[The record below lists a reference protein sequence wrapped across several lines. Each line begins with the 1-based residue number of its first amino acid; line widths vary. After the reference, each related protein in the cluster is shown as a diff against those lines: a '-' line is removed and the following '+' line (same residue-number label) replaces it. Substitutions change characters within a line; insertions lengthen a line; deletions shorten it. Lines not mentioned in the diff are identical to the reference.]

1 MSDHLLPDSTTP
13 QQTTPETAEIEAL
26 LRTYR
31 PDPGQHLYEQVAKA
45 AWMQPQPGSRRR
57 MANFRPKI
65 TSRWA
70 LAFFS
75 ILLVFALILLT
86 PQGRSLAQSITQFF
100 MFANSDHRTEV
111 LSMTPIPT
119 PDPGYPYNLYTLNI
133 AQAEALAGFKLKL
146 VTGLPDKWVFRGA
159 MYDPKNQQVDLFYS
173 LPAIDSTADEPKE
186 AVYMYVSELKGEFEK
201 DADWGECPDGTIT
214 KLKINGWPAELSNGT
229 IWETFT
235 PPTPG
240 VTREWKCVKTD
251 PESVMD
257 LRWQETDLK
266 YELSVDQLTDN
277 TSLWLTQSDLIKL
290 AETMK

>member
-1 MSDHLLPDSTTP
+1 MSDHLLPDSTPP
-13 QQTTPETAEIEAL
+13 QQTTPETAEIETL

-31 PDPGQHLYEQVAKA
+31 PDPSQHLYEQVAKA
-45 AWMQPQPGSRRR
+45 AWMQPQPASRPR
-57 MANFRPKI
+57 MANFRSKI

-75 ILLVFALILLT
+75 VLLVIALILLT

-100 MFANSDHRTEV
+100 TFANSDHRTEV

-146 VTGLPDKWVFRGA
+146 VTGLPDKWLFHGA

-173 LPAIDSTADEPKE
+173 LPSPDSTADNPKE
-186 AVYMYVSELKGEFEK
+186 AIYLYVSELKGEFYKNPE
-201 DADWGECPDGTIT
+201 WGECPDSAIK
-214 KLKINGWPAELSNGT
+214 KLKINGWPAELSIGT
-229 IWETFT
+229 TWETNT

-240 VTREWKCVKTD
+240 VTRVWKCVVSD
-251 PESVMD
+251 SEFSMD

-266 YELSVDQLTDN
+266 YELSVDQLTDD
-277 TSLWLTQSDLIKL
+277 TSLWLAQPDLIKL
-290 AETMK
+290 AGNMK

>member
-1 MSDHLLPDSTTP
+1 MSDHLLPDSTPP
-13 QQTTPETAEIEAL
+13 QQTTPDTAEIEAL

-45 AWMQPQPGSRRR
+45 AWMKPQPRSHPWRT
-57 MANFRPKI
+57 NFRPKI

-75 ILLVFALILLT
+75 ILLAFALILLT

-100 MFANSDHRTEV
+100 TFANSDHRTEL
-111 LSMTPIPT
+111 LSMTPFPT

-133 AQAEALAGFKLKL
+133 AQAEAFAGFKLKL
-146 VTGLPDKWVFRGA
+146 VTDLPDKWLFRGA
-159 MYDPKNQQVDLFYS
+159 KYDPKNQQVDLFYS
-173 LPAIDSTADEPKE
+173 LPAADSTADEPKE
-186 AVYMYVSELKGEFEK
+186 AVYLYVSELKGEFDK
-201 DADWGECPDGTIT
+201 DADWAECPDGTIT
-214 KLKINGWPAELSNGT
+214 KLKINGWPAELSDGA
-229 IWETFT
+229 IWETNT

-251 PESVMD
+251 PGSVMD

-266 YELSVDQLTDN
+266 YEFSVDQLSDD